1 MQELLACRD
10 FWVLLCAVFGPALC
24 ITLITVILEE
34 S

>member
-1 MQELLACRD
+1 MEQLLTCRD

-24 ITLITVILEE
+24 VTFITVILED